1 VARNEKSAA
10 VIGQVL
16 RAARERAGLTQQ
28 QLALKARMD
37 RAYVNEVENG
47 KRSLSVDRFLR
58 LCDVL
63 GTSAPTVI
71 GRIDSALRPK

>member
-16 RAARERAGLTQQ
+16 RAVREQAGLTQQ
-28 QLALKARMD
+28 EVALKARMD
-37 RAYVNEVENG
+37 RAYLSEVENG
-47 KRSLSVDRFLR
+47 KRSLSVDRLLR

-63 GTSAPTVI
+63 GVRGSTI
-71 GRIDSALRPK
+71 IDRIEKIVRSK